1 MKIQKTPDSQSNLE
15 KKRNKH
21 KAGGIR
27 PFDLRL
33 NYKATVIKTVW
44 YWPKFRSMK

>member
-15 KKRNKH
+15 EKETNKQKKAR
-21 KAGGIR
+21 GIK

-33 NYKATVIKTVW
+33 NYKATVNKTACCCCC
-44 YWPKFRSMK
+44 